1 MIFRIFFLGDFVG
14 SNPPWTFFSRGTC
27 CPGSSGHGAPR
38 AKPTSET
45 TPGCGAWHVMSLR
58 DPLGPFWYILPID
71 EWLIFMCKYT
81 VRLRPMDSFLM
92 LLQSLIFSCTI
103 SLNEWHL
110 PLMYWFC
117 GWLLHQL
124 LRSWNSHS
132 QVAVGCGFS
141 WRKRSQNPPREG
153 VFDKFQTGTGI
164 VFGTHECWTSIEK
177 FERKR
182 YVPSPIKPWVSRP
195 LQKVA
200 RKAWF
205 IFHKGRLRCVKIW
218 WF

>member
-1 MIFRIFFLGDFVG
+1 M
-14 SNPPWTFFSRGTC
+14 NGTY
-27 CPGSSGHGAPR
+27 
-38 AKPTSET
+38 
-45 TPGCGAWHVMSLR
+45 L
-58 DPLGPFWYILPID
+58 
-71 EWLIFMCKYT
+71 
-81 VRLRPMDSFLM
+81 
-92 LLQSLIFSCTI
+92 SCI
-103 SLNEWHL
+103 G
-110 PLMYWFC
+110 FC

-153 VFDKFQTGTGI
+153 VFDKFRTGTGI

-218 WF
+218 WFSETQPRCVAPWGRYDLRLKIWTPLESFSSFRSEFCFPGLLINVGELATIIFQTTQTHVAD